1 MSLDPAAFPRSDSP
15 ASSESSLTR
24 SRLQGKEGSLK
35 KDKNYRRYASSV
47 ERALSL
53 FDNALQEWAD
63 YISFLSRLL
72 KALQTHPPT
81 NRSSPH
87 KVIVSKRLAQC
98 LNPSLPS
105 GVHQKA
111 LEVYTYIFGLI
122 KALDPLTDIDGPCSS
137 KDYRT
142 IYHYISR
149 SRTDTDLRFAH
160 LEGYIVDLE
169 PRAIRPALKAILLA
183 LLPGLEEETSDD
195 FEPTLRTINKLR
207 DAAGHLETQRTSEA
221 GASGQYF
228 WQCLFL
234 ASITNSSRRLG
245 ALAYLNRYLPKLG
258 IADRRPSASD
268 ANDVNEIPPEMV
280 AAADAVILPEPG
292 LLIRCFA
299 SGLSDEQL
307 LVQRN
312 FLDLLVTH
320 LPLNSPI
327 LQTKVPEED
336 LQTLIIAA
344 VGVVTRRDMSLNRRL
359 WAWFLG
365 PEPANDR
372 TSLDGRKFSSET
384 IRSSSGDVKELSQ
397 SQYFSHVGL
406 QPLVNGLLKMI
417 KQAPSAPSERT
428 KPFRIALSLMD
439 RWEIGGHIVPAVFL
453 PTIHSVQG
461 FAKEAPR
468 AHFEEVFRSASAFFD
483 GVESSVIFSELL
495 GLVDFRPS
503 DIDGHHDQVLHN
515 LKLAQFILENFNV
528 REEDMIQIHA
538 PLLTLSVL
546 VKMSEVSSLH
556 KSQSTH
562 GDTKKAVSTEL
573 NNVLK
578 SITPLLIERAF
589 SRKSSQDKTGTDSKA
604 KNCEILKQI
613 HRFYGASKSSLDL
626 PPLPFSPKQVGE
638 MIIREALDLSIE
650 ALQNN
655 DSVSSL
661 HEKLNVLVTLLQKLP
676 RSRLLRDKR
685 LFEAISRRLATRSNN
700 PTTAAFADI
709 STIASVLTN
718 LFFIHTP
725 GFYVSY
731 EDASDLI
738 PSLVEHIWQY
748 LSPLSPKFHVEAVRC
763 LWLLHS
769 ISWVDHLV
777 EASITSL
784 MISSKASGSYHLS
797 SDDQAEKFY
806 VLWNHSHHGTHEQQP
821 PKQVLKVGGNLFS
834 YQCSM
839 LERPLFIVLDLLSQ
853 EPGDI
858 SLGVQQWLQDLPSIN
873 KILHVI
879 VLKLEELFERDT
891 PSEADQD
898 NQSISPDD
906 YKECNYL
913 LRTVSN
919 IISTL
924 SHSGWIALLTQTL
937 SEIEKRPDVPKSEG
951 RSIIRPQE
959 GAPSLLCLKTD
970 HANSKSLHATFFEAS
985 LKIISD
991 QALNNTQ
998 ITPDG
1003 ERLQKDALHLMRQLL
1018 LGPGAEDLVESGIDD
1033 LLVDR
1038 LITASDGMG
1047 SVAVQ
1052 GALIDALL
1060 AALKVRFAQA
1070 YAPPPPPRPKH
1081 QRASSRERL
1090 TSPSMLSFTSDKADR
1105 APSISHFP
1113 RPPERLLDCL
1123 LKGISS
1129 AKSRE
1134 IVDKW
1139 IGLLCEVLPLYT
1151 GSIFQIL
1158 LILVECFCREIKAS
1172 FGRLQLAF
1180 QQTEDWPQDRSEH
1193 VTISLLTGLETCI
1206 AHAHERLLVEEA
1218 NVPTAKSPDQPQGF
1232 FGNMVSG
1239 VFNSDGNQ
1247 GRSNAANDRLT
1258 VLLCFQDAA
1267 RLCFSI
1273 WAWGA
1278 GDRTGSPPDSESMAS
1293 FQYTSLRMRNRSRR
1307 ILEHFFTAEAL
1318 ECLET
1323 LVEMWTKSDTE
1334 TATLIFSLLHT
1345 LEGSR
1350 PKITIPAV
1358 FNAIYTRTN
1367 PNALDPARKSSMTSN
1382 LTESELASFLVA
1394 YARSL
1399 DDDVLDEIWADCTTF
1414 LRDVLS
1420 NPFPHRQILPRL
1432 IEFAAILGA
1441 KLENTTFGED
1451 RRMRKELGDVLL
1463 RLLTAVF
1470 TSKPLGLNQDSGYMA
1485 RSSLDYDRTAVS
1497 HTGPDDMLSILAVS
1511 MPSFITTLGD
1521 SDRINTAISGMSTNV
1536 VGPLIRSRLFP
1547 NNLNRNVMVLL
1558 QQMAKVPAAA
1568 KIWKKDIAD
1577 AFNDPR
1583 FFGLQVDLIK
1593 STWMDL
1599 LRQWTLADK
1608 DRLAELLGR
1617 LPPPSAAGIM
1627 FGVGAS
1633 AARLEADRKAQ
1644 LNLRRI
1650 ALLIL
1655 SANTDYFVGEL
1666 PSLLQKFEDLLAATS
1681 SSSPSSATRAEIF
1694 MVLRALA
1701 IKTSP
1706 SAMAPFWPLINIE
1719 LQEAISAVPRG
1730 SQSDLYNPYS
1740 LLQAC
1745 KLLDVLLVIAPDDFQ
1760 LLEWLFVTDTIDAT
1774 GGSLYPW
1781 LTRYRKASVRVGY
1794 SPPAVPGEAAE
1805 PVARSGLK
1813 RPWLVSDRIRETA
1826 KDEIVERILRP
1837 FFDRL
1842 SIYVFEST
1850 YGMEAVDTRVC
1861 LDDLL
1866 ADLFNESTMAN

>member
-1 MSLDPAAFPRSDSP
+1 MSLDPSAFPRSNSP

-24 SRLQGKEGSLK
+24 TRLQGKEGSLK

-72 KALQTHPPT
+72 KALQTHPPDQPVV
-81 NRSSPH
+81 PH
-87 KVIVSKRLAQC
+87 KVLVSKRLAQC
-98 LNPSLPS
+98 LNPALPS

-122 KALDPLTDIDGPCSS
+122 KLEGLSHDLPLYLPGLAPTL
-137 KDYRT
+137 T
-142 IYHYISR
+142 
-149 SRTDTDLRFAH
+149 FAS
-160 LEGYIVDLE
+160 LTVRPLFLSLVEGYIVDLE
-169 PRAIRPALKAILLA
+169 PWAIRPALKAILLA

-195 FEPTLRTINKLR
+195 FEPTLRIINKLR
-207 DAAGHLETQRTSEA
+207 EVGGRLETQKTSET

-234 ASITNSSRRLG
+234 ASITNPSRRLG
-245 ALAYLNRYLPKLG
+245 VLAYLNRYLPKLG
-258 IADRRPSASD
+258 TASRRQSTADASGASD
-268 ANDVNEIPPEMV
+268 IPPEML
-280 AAADAVILPEPG
+280 AAADSVILPEPG

-327 LQTKVPEED
+327 LQSRITARD
-336 LQTLIIAA
+336 LETLIVAA
-344 VGVVTRRDMSLNRRL
+344 VGVVTRRDMGLNRRL

-365 PEPANDR
+365 PEPTSDR
-372 TSLDGRKFSSET
+372 E
-384 IRSSSGDVKELSQ
+384 RSSVDGQKGSEISHVSDAKELSQ

-417 KQAPSAPSERT
+417 KNGSQVPSERT

-439 RWEIGGHIVPAVFL
+439 RWEIGGYIVPAVFL
-453 PTIHSVQG
+453 PTIRSVQT
-461 FAKEAPR
+461 FENEAPR
-468 AHFEEVFRSASAFFD
+468 NQFEEVFRSASAFFD

-495 GLVDFRPS
+495 GLVDFRSNDVERDP
-503 DIDGHHDQVLHN
+503 DQVLRN
-515 LKLAQFILENFNV
+515 LDLARFIIDNFNV
-528 REEDMIQIHA
+528 REEDMLQIHV

-546 VKMSEVSSLH
+546 VRMREISLH
-556 KSQSTH
+556 MPSPGASIDKQ
-562 GDTKKAVSTEL
+562 AVSLAL
-573 NNVLK
+573 NGVLK
-578 SITPLLIERAF
+578 SLIPLLTERVF
-589 SRKSSQDKTGTDSKA
+589 SRKTGHEKSAADTKTRNHD
-604 KNCEILKQI
+604 ILKKI
-613 HRFYGASKSSLDL
+613 HSFYESSKHSLDL
-626 PPLPFSPKQVGE
+626 PPLPFAPKQISE
-638 MIIREALDLSIE
+638 MIIREAHDLSVE
-650 ALQNN
+650 ALESDDNT
-655 DSVSSL
+655 SCL
-661 HEKLNVLVTLLQKLP
+661 HDKVDILVKLLMKLP
-676 RSRLLRDKR
+676 KSRVLRD
-685 LFEAISRRLATRSNN
+685 RRLYGALSRKLSDKNN
-700 PTTAAFADI
+700 TPTTAAFAVI
-709 STIASVLTN
+709 STVASALTN
-718 LFFIHTP
+718 LFFIHSL

-731 EDASDLI
+731 EDACGLI
-738 PSLVEHIWQY
+738 PSLVEQIWQY

-763 LWLLHS
+763 LWSLHS

-784 MISSKASGSYHLS
+784 LINSSTTATYHLS
-797 SDDQAEKFY
+797 SEDQAERFY
-806 VLWNHSHHGTHEQQP
+806 VLWNHSHHGTHEQP
-821 PKQVLKVGGNLFS
+821 PKQVLDVGGTSFS

-853 EPGDI
+853 EPGDV
-858 SLGVQQWLQDLPSIN
+858 SRNVQQWLQDLNSIHR
-873 KILHVI
+873 IFHV
-879 VLKLEELFERDT
+879 VSLKLEELFDHDT
-891 PSEADQD
+891 SGAGTEQD
-898 NQSISPDD
+898 QSISLDD
-906 YKECNYL
+906 YKECTYL
-913 LRTVSN
+913 LRTASN
-919 IISTL
+919 IISSL
-924 SHSGWIALLTQTL
+924 SHSGWITLLTHTLGQT
-937 SEIEKRPDVPKSEG
+937 EKRPDAPKSE
-951 RSIIRPQE
+951 
-959 GAPSLLCLKTD
+959 D
-970 HANSKSLHATFFEAS
+970 NANVKSFHATIFEACHR
-985 LKIISD
+985 IISD
-991 QALNNTQ
+991 RVLSSVECNLE
-998 ITPDG
+998 G
-1003 ERLQKDALHLMRQLL
+1003 ERLQREALHLMRQLL

-1033 LLVDR
+1033 FLVDR
-1038 LITASDGMG
+1038 LLIASDEG
-1047 SVAVQ
+1047 SSIAVQ
-1052 GALIDALL
+1052 SALIDALL
-1060 AALKVRFAQA
+1060 AALKVRFAQV
-1070 YAPPPPPRPKH
+1070 YAPVPPPRPKH
-1081 QRASSRERL
+1081 QRAGSRERL
-1090 TSPSMLSFTSDKADR
+1090 TSPSILSFTSEKADR
-1105 APSISHFP
+1105 RQSLPQIP

-1129 AKSRE
+1129 TKSHE

-1139 IGLLCEVLPLYT
+1139 IGLLCEVLPLY
-1151 GSIFQIL
+1151 SASLFQIL
-1158 LILVECFCREIKAS
+1158 LMLVECFCREIKAS

-1180 QQTEDWPQDRSEH
+1180 QQTEDWPQDRSEQ
-1193 VTISLLTGLETCI
+1193 VTIALLTGLETCI
-1206 AHAHERLLVEEA
+1206 ANAHERLLVEES
-1218 NVPTAKSPDQPQGF
+1218 NVPAAKSPDQPQGF

-1239 VFNSDGNQ
+1239 VFNSETNQ
-1247 GRSNAANDRLT
+1247 GRSNTANDRLT
-1258 VLLCFQDAA
+1258 VLLCFQDAV

-1278 GDRTGSPPDSESMAS
+1278 GDRSDSPDVESIAS

-1307 ILEHFFTAEAL
+1307 ILEHLFTAEAL

-1323 LVEMWTKSDTE
+1323 LVELWTKSDTD
-1334 TATLIFSLLHT
+1334 TAALIFNLLHT
-1345 LEGSR
+1345 LDGSS

-1367 PNALDPARKSSMTSN
+1367 PNALDNHRKSSLTTS
-1382 LTESELASFLVA
+1382 LSESELASFLVA

-1399 DDDVLDEIWADCTTF
+1399 DDDVLDEIWADCTIF

-1451 RRMRKELGDVLL
+1451 RRMRKELGDVVL

-1470 TSKPLGLNQDSGYMA
+1470 ASKPLGLNQDAGLLA

-1497 HTGPDDMLSILAVS
+1497 HTGPDDMLSILAAS

-1521 SDRINTAISGMSTNV
+1521 SDRINTAINSVSTNV

-1568 KIWKKDIAD
+1568 KVWKKDIAD

-1593 STWMDL
+1593 DNWMDL
-1599 LRQWTLADK
+1599 LRQWAIADK
-1608 DRLAELLGR
+1608 DRLGELLGR

-1633 AARLEADRKAQ
+1633 AARLEADRRAQ

-1650 ALLIL
+1650 AVLLL

-1666 PSLLQKFEDLLAATS
+1666 PGLLQKLEDLLAATS

-1694 MVLRALA
+1694 MVLRALVL
-1701 IKTSP
+1701 KTSA
-1706 SAMAPFWPLINIE
+1706 STMAPFWPLINAE
-1719 LQEAISAVPRG
+1719 LQEALSAVPRG
-1730 SQSDLYNPYS
+1730 LQSEVYSPYS

-1745 KLLDVLLVIAPDDFQ
+1745 KLLDTLLVIAPDDFQ
-1760 LLEWLFVTDTIDAT
+1760 LLEWLFVTDTIDAVYPPNRWEPIALADEVSQSF
-1774 GGSLYPW
+1774 GARNSLTP
-1781 LTRYRKASVRVGY
+1781 TVSH
-1794 SPPAVPGEAAE
+1794 E
-1805 PVARSGLK
+1805 PTESVARGGLK
-1813 RPWLVSDRIRETA
+1813 RPWLISDYIRETA
-1826 KDEIVERILRP
+1826 KDEIVERVLRP

-1850 YGMEAVDTRVC
+1850 YSMEGADLSVC
-1861 LDDLL
+1861 RDDLL
-1866 ADLFNESTMAN
+1866 EDLFNESTMAN

>member
-1 MSLDPAAFPRSDSP
+1 MSLDPSAFPRSNSP

-24 SRLQGKEGSLK
+24 TRLQGKEGSIK
-35 KDKNYRRYASSV
+35 KDKSYRRYASSV

-72 KALQTHPPT
+72 KALQIHPPDQPVV
-81 NRSSPH
+81 PH
-87 KVIVSKRLAQC
+87 KVLVSKRLAQC

-122 KALDPLTDIDGPCSS
+122 KLEGLSHDLPLYLPGLAPTL
-137 KDYRT
+137 T
-142 IYHYISR
+142 
-149 SRTDTDLRFAH
+149 FAS
-160 LEGYIVDLE
+160 LTVRPLFLSLMEGYIVDLE
-169 PRAIRPALKAILLA
+169 PWAIRPALKAILLA

-195 FEPTLRTINKLR
+195 FEPTLRIINKVR
-207 DAAGHLETQRTSEA
+207 EVGGRLETQKTSES

-234 ASITNSSRRLG
+234 ASITNPSRRLG
-245 ALAYLNRYLPKLG
+245 VLAYLNRYLPKLG
-258 IADRRPSASD
+258 IANRRQSAADTSD
-268 ANDVNEIPPEMV
+268 VKDIPPEML
-280 AAADAVILPEPG
+280 AAADSVILPEPG

-320 LPLNSPI
+320 LSLNSPI
-327 LQTKVPEED
+327 LQSRITDRD
-336 LQTLIIAA
+336 LETLIVAA
-344 VGVVTRRDMSLNRRL
+344 VGVVTRRDMGLNRRL

-365 PEPANDR
+365 PEPAGDR
-372 TSLDGRKFSSET
+372 ERSSVDGQKLSSEISHVST
-384 IRSSSGDVKELSQ
+384 DAKELSQ
-397 SQYFSHVGL
+397 SQYFSRVGL

-417 KQAPSAPSERT
+417 KQASQIPSERT

-439 RWEIGGHIVPAVFL
+439 RWEIGGFIVPAVFL
-453 PTIHSVQG
+453 HTIRSVQT
-461 FAKEAPR
+461 FEKEAPR
-468 AHFEEVFRSASAFFD
+468 NHFEEVFRSASAFFD

-495 GLVDFRPS
+495 GLVDFRSNDLERDP
-503 DIDGHHDQVLHN
+503 HQVLLN
-515 LKLAQFILENFNV
+515 LDLARFIIDNFNV
-528 REEDMIQIHA
+528 REEDMLQIHV

-546 VKMSEVSSLH
+546 VRMREISLH
-556 KSQSTH
+556 TPSRGTNIDKQ
-562 GDTKKAVSTEL
+562 AVSFAL
-573 NNVLK
+573 NDVLK
-578 SITPLLIERAF
+578 SLIPLLTERVF
-589 SRKSSQDKTGTDSKA
+589 SRKTGHEKSAAETKTRNHD
-604 KNCEILKQI
+604 ILKKI
-613 HRFYGASKSSLDL
+613 HSFYESSKNSLDI
-626 PPLPFSPKQVGE
+626 PPLPFGAKQIGE
-638 MIIREALDLSIE
+638 MIIREAHDLSVE
-650 ALQNN
+650 ALESDDNT
-655 DSVSSL
+655 SCL
-661 HEKLNVLVTLLQKLP
+661 HEKVDVLVKLLMKLP
-676 RSRLLRDKR
+676 KSRVLRDRR
-685 LFEAISRRLATRSNN
+685 LYGALSRRLGKKGST
-700 PTTAAFADI
+700 PTTAGFAVI
-709 STIASVLTN
+709 CTIASALTN
-718 LFFIHTP
+718 LFFIQTL

-731 EDASDLI
+731 EDACGLI
-738 PSLVEHIWQY
+738 PSLVEQLWQY

-763 LWLLHS
+763 LWSLHS

-784 MISSKASGSYHLS
+784 MVNSSTTASYHLS
-797 SDDQAEKFY
+797 SEEQAEKFY
-806 VLWNHSHHGTHEQQP
+806 VLWNHSHHGTHEQP
-821 PKQVLKVGGNLFS
+821 PKQVLEVGGTLFS

-853 EPGDI
+853 EPGDV
-858 SLGVQQWLQDLPSIN
+858 SQSVQQWLQDLHSIHR
-873 KILHVI
+873 IFHVVI
-879 VLKLEELFERDT
+879 LKLGELFEH
-891 PSEADQD
+891 D
-898 NQSISPDD
+898 NPATVAEEDGSISSDD

-913 LRTVSN
+913 LRTASN
-919 IISTL
+919 IISSL
-924 SHSGWIALLTQTL
+924 SHNGWITLLTQTL
-937 SEIEKRPDVPKSEG
+937 GQTEKRIDAS
-951 RSIIRPQE
+951 
-959 GAPSLLCLKTD
+959 
-970 HANSKSLHATFFEAS
+970 NFHATIFEACH
-985 LKIISD
+985 KIISD
-991 QALNNTQ
+991 KALASTQ
-998 ITPDG
+998 TNPEG
-1003 ERLQKDALHLMRQLL
+1003 ERLQRDTLHLMRQLL
-1018 LGPGAEDLVESGIDD
+1018 LGPGAEDLAESGIVDF
-1033 LLVDR
+1033 LVDR
-1038 LITASDGMG
+1038 LLVASDEGS

-1052 GALIDALL
+1052 GAIIDALL

-1070 YAPPPPPRPKH
+1070 YAPAPPPRPKH
-1081 QRASSRERL
+1081 QRAGSRERL
-1090 TSPSMLSFTSDKADR
+1090 TSPSILSFTSEKTDR
-1105 APSISHFP
+1105 GQVLPNFP
-1113 RPPERLLDCL
+1113 QPPERLLDCL

-1129 AKSRE
+1129 TKSHE

-1139 IGLLCEVLPLYT
+1139 IGLLCEVLLST
-1151 GSIFQIL
+1151 QAR
-1158 LILVECFCREIKAS
+1158 CFKFCS
-1172 FGRLQLAF
+1172 CWLQLAF

-1193 VTISLLTGLETCI
+1193 VTIALLTGLETCI
-1206 AHAHERLLVEEA
+1206 AHAHERLLVEESNIPA
-1218 NVPTAKSPDQPQGF
+1218 AKSPDQPQGF

-1247 GRSNAANDRLT
+1247 GRSNTANDRLT
-1258 VLLCFQDAA
+1258 VLLCFQDAV

-1278 GDRTGSPPDSESMAS
+1278 GDRTDSPDSESMAS

-1307 ILEHFFTAEAL
+1307 ILEHLFTAEAL

-1323 LVEMWTKSDTE
+1323 LVESWTKSDTD
-1334 TATLIFSLLHT
+1334 TAALIFNLLHT
-1345 LEGSR
+1345 LDGSS

-1367 PNALDPARKSSMTSN
+1367 PSALDKHRQSSLTTS
-1382 LTESELASFLVA
+1382 LSESELASFLVS

-1399 DDDVLDEIWADCTTF
+1399 DDDVLDEIWSDCTIF

-1470 TSKPLGLNQDSGYMA
+1470 TSKPLGLNQDAGLLA

-1521 SDRINTAISGMSTNV
+1521 SDRINTAINSVSTNV

-1558 QQMAKVPAAA
+1558 QQMTKVPAAA
-1568 KIWKKDIAD
+1568 KVWKKDIAD

-1593 STWMDL
+1593 DNWMDL
-1599 LRQWTLADK
+1599 LRQWAIADK
-1608 DRLAELLGR
+1608 DRLGELLSR

-1633 AARLEADRKAQ
+1633 AARLEADRRAQ

-1650 ALLIL
+1650 AVLLL

-1666 PSLLQKFEDLLAATS
+1666 PGLLQKLEDLLAATI

-1694 MVLRALA
+1694 MVLRALVL
-1701 IKTSP
+1701 KTSA
-1706 SAMAPFWPLINIE
+1706 SSLAPFWPLINAE
-1719 LQEAISAVPRG
+1719 LQEAISAVPQG
-1730 SQSDLYNPYS
+1730 LQSEAYSPYS

-1760 LLEWLFVTDTIDAT
+1760 LLEWLFVTDTIDAV
-1774 GGSLYPW
+1774 YPPSRW
-1781 LTRYRKASVRVGY
+1781 EPVALADEVSQSFGARNALTQTLSH
-1794 SPPAVPGEAAE
+1794 ETAE
-1805 PVARSGLK
+1805 PVTRDSLK
-1813 RPWLVSDRIRETA
+1813 RPWLVSDHIRETA

-1850 YGMEAVDTRVC
+1850 YSMEGPDIGVC
-1861 LDDLL
+1861 RDDLL
-1866 ADLFNESTMAN
+1866 ADLFNESTMVN